1 MFEARL
7 RTEVSAARR
16 AGRHQEALQETGMA
30 ESGRE
35 GESREA
41 VVAVSVD
48 CMLVFAEAPGS
59 QDNVNA
65 EQRSFQ
71 IESIWMST

>member
-7 RTEVSAARR
+7 RTEAATARR
-16 AGRHQEALQETGMA
+16 AGRHQEALQEPGMA
-30 ESGRE
+30 EAVRE
-35 GESREA
+35 GESLKA

-48 CMLVFAEAPGS
+48 CMLVFVEASGS
-59 QDNVNA
+59 QDHVNA

-71 IESIWMST
+71 IEPI

>member
-7 RTEVSAARR
+7 RTEAATARR
-16 AGRHQEALQETGMA
+16 AGRHQEALQEPGMA
-30 ESGRE
+30 EAVRE
-35 GESREA
+35 GESLKA

-59 QDNVNA
+59 QDHVNA
-65 EQRSFQ
+65 EQRSVQ
-71 IESIWMST
+71 IEPIWMST

>member
-7 RTEVSAARR
+7 RTEASAERH

-30 ESGRE
+30 ESVRE

-41 VVAVSVD
+41 VVAVPVD
-48 CMLVFAEAPGS
+48 CMLVFVEASGS
-59 QDNVNA
+59 QDHVNA

-71 IESIWMST
+71 IEPIWMST

>member
-1 MFEARL
+1 
-7 RTEVSAARR
+7 
-16 AGRHQEALQETGMA
+16 MA
-30 ESGRE
+30 ESVRE

-41 VVAVSVD
+41 VVAVPVD

-59 QDNVNA
+59 HDNVNA

-71 IESIWMST
+71 IEPIWMST

>member
-7 RTEVSAARR
+7 RTEASTARR
-16 AGRHQEALQETGMA
+16 AGRHQEALQEAGMA
-30 ESGRE
+30 ESVRG

-41 VVAVSVD
+41 VVAVLVD
-48 CMLVFAEAPGS
+48 CMLLFAEAPGS

-71 IESIWMST
+71 IEPIWMST

>member
-7 RTEVSAARR
+7 RTEASAARR

-30 ESGRE
+30 ESVRE

-71 IESIWMST
+71 IEPIWMST

>member
-7 RTEVSAARR
+7 RTEASTARR

-30 ESGRE
+30 ESVRE

-48 CMLVFAEAPGS
+48 CMLVFAEAPG
-59 QDNVNA
+59 
-65 EQRSFQ
+65 FKT
-71 IESIWMST
+71 M